1 MIYKHRILAPKLQRM
16 IQQFSVVIISGSRQ
30 VGKSTLLRNELSGW
44 DSVVFDPAIDV
55 GNARQDPDL
64 FLNNHPP
71 PLILDEIQYAP
82 ELVGAI
88 KRRVDL
94 ARSGGHFN
102 NPSAN
107 GDVGLYVLTGSQQW
121 SVLKSA
127 SESLAGRAAFL
138 DMEGFCLA
146 EIAEAGAEDHWLH
159 RYLTA
164 PEQFV
169 AEPSKRLGLTRTVN
183 EQLWRG
189 LLPAADTLER
199 TTIPEFYNA
208 YLRTYIERDVRL
220 LTDLADWQ
228 QFGRFVQ
235 LAAALTAQEINHSQ
249 LGRDIGMTP
258 QTAQRWLATL
268 RGTFQWFETPAF
280 HGNTI
285 KKISGKPKGYLAD
298 TGLACSLQRI
308 SSASTLSGHPL
319 TGALFE
325 TAVAGEIRK
334 LSATLPTPPNI
345 YHWRSHSGAEVD
357 LLLERDGT
365 FYPMEIKLST
375 RPSRQDTRG
384 ITSFRARYPQLNIA
398 PGLVIAP
405 VERVEQLSEN
415 DYCIPWDS
423 V

>member
-1 MIYKHRILAPKLQRM
+1 MIYKPRILAAKLQRM
-16 IQQFSVVIISGSRQ
+16 IQRFNVVIISGSRQ

-44 DSVVFDPAIDV
+44 DTVVFDPAVDI
-55 GNARQDPDL
+55 GNARRDPDL
-64 FLNNHPP
+64 FLNNHPA

-94 ARSGGHFN
+94 ARTANYSN
-102 NPSAN
+102 STSAN
-107 GDVGLYVLTGSQQW
+107 GNAGLYVLTGSQQW

-146 EIAEAGAEDHWLH
+146 EIAEAGGEDHWLN
-159 RYLTA
+159 RYLAA

-169 AEPSKRLGLTRTVN
+169 AEPPKRLGMARTVN

-189 LLPAADTLER
+189 FLPEADTLER
-199 TTIPEFYNA
+199 TWIPEFYNA

-220 LTDLADWQ
+220 LADLADWQ

-249 LGRDIGMTP
+249 LGRDLGMTP

-285 KKISGKPKGYLAD
+285 KKISGKPKGYLSD
-298 TGLACSLQRI
+298 TGLACSLQKI
-308 SSASTLSGHPL
+308 SAASTLSGHPM

-357 LLLERDGT
+357 LLLERDGI
-365 FYPMEIKLST
+365 FYPMEVKLSS

-384 ITSFRARYPQLNIA
+384 IASFRANYPQLKIA

-415 DYCIPWDS
+415 DYCVPWDS
-423 V
+423 L